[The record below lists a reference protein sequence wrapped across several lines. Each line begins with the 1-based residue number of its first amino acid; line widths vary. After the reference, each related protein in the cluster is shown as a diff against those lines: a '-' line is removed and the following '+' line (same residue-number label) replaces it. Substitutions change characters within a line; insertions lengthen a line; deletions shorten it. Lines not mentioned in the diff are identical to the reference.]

1 MIHLELNTVITPKHI
16 IEAHFKGGL
25 KAYYT
30 LNHGYK
36 FEEDEYLCASNFYHA
51 TGVAEFV
58 ETLIANGLQFD
69 DQANASAHF
78 TVVAKEGIWW
88 TTNWLITQK
97 TKAYFIADVNA
108 PM

>member
-1 MIHLELNTVITPKHI
+1 MIKLELNTILTPKHI

-25 KAYYT
+25 NAYKQ
-30 LNHGYK
+30 LNHGYQ

-58 ETLIANGLQFD
+58 ETLIANGLEFD
-69 DQANASAHF
+69 EMTNSSNHF

-88 TTNWLITQK
+88 TTNWLITRG
-97 TKAYFIADVNA
+97 TSAYFIADVNA
-108 PM
+108 PI